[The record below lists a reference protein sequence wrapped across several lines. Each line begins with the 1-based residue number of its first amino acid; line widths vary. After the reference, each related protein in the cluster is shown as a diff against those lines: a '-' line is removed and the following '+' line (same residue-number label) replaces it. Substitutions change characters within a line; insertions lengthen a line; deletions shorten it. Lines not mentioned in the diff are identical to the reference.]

1 MKRQVVILG
10 AGFGGLEL
18 STLLSE
24 RLADEVEVTL
34 IDQNDAFTLGF
45 SKLDILFNHQTRDAV
60 RLPYRR
66 LTKPSVAFR
75 QETVLSIDPGRRQ
88 VATDAATYDS
98 DFLVVALGADYDV
111 AATPGFVEGGFE
123 YYSVDGAERLR
134 DELPWFRG
142 GRRRG
147 ASSTPGAD
155 PCVVGG
161 VGGGGA
167 DHGGAGHRV
176 HQASSGLWH
185 RPRGQGGAF
194 QGP

>member
-1 MKRQVVILG
+1 MRELHASPQRGLLTFTTPCRPAAWASRGKGHAEWMHRQVVILG

-75 QETVLSIDPGRRQ
+75 QETVLSIDPGRR
-88 VATDAATYDS
+88 
-98 DFLVVALGADYDV
+98 
-111 AATPGFVEGGFE
+111 
-123 YYSVDGAERLR
+123 RW
-134 DELPWFRG
+134 LPM
-142 GRRRG
+142 RRRTRRI
-147 ASSTPGAD
+147 S
-155 PCVVGG
+155 
-161 VGGGGA
+161 
-167 DHGGAGHRV
+167 
-176 HQASSGLWH
+176 W
-185 RPRGQGGAF
+185 
-194 QGP
+194 